1 MLFQFKKEKKKGEYQ
16 VKTAAIIVFIWL
28 FPAFMLW

>member
-1 MLFQFKKEKKKGEYQ
+1 MLFQFKKEKKGEYQ
-16 VKTAAIIVFIWL
+16 AKTAAIILFIWL